1 MAQHDYNI
9 ANASGATVRAD
20 LNNALQATVTLNSGA
35 TEPATLFA
43 GMFWH
48 DTATA
53 LLKRRNA
60 ANTAWITIGP
70 IDSPLLAASE
80 SALGIIQMAS
90 AAAFRANTA
99 DRALVTDRV
108 WSAAAIVALSDG
120 ATVTPDMSTFINAQV
135 TFAGNRTLASPT
147 NPKVGQSGFILIIQD
162 ATGSRT
168 ITWGANWD
176 FAGGTVPALSTAPNS
191 VDVLYYVV
199 RSATSIFASLSKAM
213 S

>member
-1 MAQHDYNI
+1 M
-9 ANASGATVRAD
+9 
-20 LNNALQATVTLNSGA
+20 TLNSGA
-35 TEPATLFA
+35 AEPATMFA
-43 GMFWH
+43 GQWWH

-53 LLKRRNA
+53 PLKRRNA

-108 WSAAAIVALSDG
+108 WSAAAIVTLSDG

-135 TFAGNRTLASPT
+135 TFAGNRTLANPT
-147 NPKVGQSGFILIIQD
+147 NPKVGQTGFIDIIQD
-162 ATGSRT
+162 ATGGRT
-168 ITWGANWD
+168 ITWGANWE
-176 FAGGTVPALSTAPNS
+176 FAGGTAPALSTAPNA

-199 RSATSIFASLSKAM
+199 KSATSIRANLVKAV